1 VTLSSRLLCALLIAA
16 ALPLRAQVVGHLPSE
31 SPFTDAFGRH
41 IVSGYLGYLGSVDD
55 PAGVG
60 PKGGVLLALT
70 YDYDFPSAFYLTTR
84 VGIAPS
90 TERAVLDPLFTGP
103 QRNLGTQREPLL
115 VADFGLGASL
125 TGEKAWRGITP
136 RVVGSFGYIGTTD
149 PDYDIG
155 QYRFG
160 SKFTLSTGL
169 NIRGVTGKRWEWRAD
184 LTRSFYRMNYP
195 GLYRGGSA
203 IGGSDPILT
212 RGPKNPWTGQT
223 FLAIGIARV
232 WGY

>member
-1 VTLSSRLLCALLIAA
+1 MTLRIRLLSTLLLAA

-31 SPFTDAFGRH
+31 SPYTDALGRH
-41 IVSGYLGYLGSVDD
+41 VLSGYLGYLASVND

-60 PKGGVLLALT
+60 PQGGVLAAVV
-70 YDYDFPSAFYLTTR
+70 YDYDFPSAFFITTR
-84 VGIAPS
+84 VGVAPS
-90 TERAVLDPLFTGP
+90 MERAVLDPLFTGP
-103 QRNLGTQREPLL
+103 QREFGTRREALV

-125 TGEKAWRGITP
+125 TGEKAWKGIAP
-136 RVVGSFGYIGTTD
+136 RVIANVGYIGSSD

-160 SKFTLSTGL
+160 SKFTMSMGL

-195 GLYRGGSA
+195 GTYLGGPATGGNA
-203 IGGSDPILT
+203 IV
-212 RGPKNPWTGQT
+212 RGPSNPWTGQT
-223 FLAIGIARV
+223 FLSLGIARV